1 MINLRLRIL
10 MVTVGSELEYVYI
23 RVKVSAWARRCV
35 LTYSYLPKISKLFLS
50 FFIYWTIKY
59 YPINE
64 IVMTVT
70 DSSEQMLSS

>member
-23 RVKVSAWARRCV
+23 RVKVSAWAHRCV
-35 LTYSYLPKISKLFLS
+35 LTYSYLPKISKNFFL
-50 FFIYWTIKY
+50 IYWTIKY

-64 IVMTVT
+64 TVMTVT